1 VFDIKEKF
9 PEIRVVNGMDRK
21 VDNGVG
27 GGINLVAFQ
36 ICEVL
41 IFL

>member
-1 VFDIKEKF
+1 MFDRKEKF
-9 PEIRVVNGMDRK
+9 PVIRVVNGTDRK

-27 GGINLVAFQ
+27 GRINLVAFQ

-41 IFL
+41 IFP